1 MRLDPHRLT
10 LWLALFAT
18 GATYVA
24 LSPSYRQAV
33 PATKDKPW
41 IGLPDSG
48 MDASG
53 VQIRELLNPFGNR
66 GVGGGDPFS
75 DLAWSCGRFQGTPDS
90 RFPERYIAQVSDSA
104 WNPHHDIIIDVDKD
118 QLLFS
123 IRSGGHPLAPTGPA
137 MDTPETITMR
147 PVTSVRLPRAKAEP
161 IRQAWNS
168 DVLWH
173 APQKEV
179 FCNDGATIRLEACIH
194 GLYAIRSRTCDSDA
208 QHAADTLRSAFKA
221 LLPTPEPVHQRPA
234 PGTTS

>member
-18 GATYVA
+18 ATTYVA
-24 LSPSYRQAV
+24 LSPSYRQAT
-33 PATKDKPW
+33 PSMEESHW
-41 IGLPDSG
+41 IGLPGSG
-48 MDASG
+48 MDASE
-53 VQIRELLNPFGNR
+53 VPIRELLNPYGSR
-66 GVGGGDPFS
+66 VGDGDPFS
-75 DLAWSCGRFQGTPDS
+75 DLAWSCGRLQGTPDS

-104 WNPHHDIIIDVDKD
+104 WGPHHDIIIDVDKD
-118 QLLFS
+118 QLVFS
-123 IRSGGHPLAPTGPA
+123 IRSGGHPPAPPSPA

-147 PVTSVRLPRAKAEP
+147 PVTSVRMSRAKAEP

-179 FCNDGATIRLEACIH
+179 FCSDGATIMLEACIH
-194 GLYAIRSRTCDSDA
+194 GRYAIRSRTCDGDA

-221 LLPTPEPVHQRPA
+221 LLPTPEPIYERPA
-234 PGTTS
+234 P